1 MLIVSP
7 KFPEGTIAGLYKRAV
22 AENQYQDAVRFGQ
35 QKINWTLKE
44 FDVMNPFIKSYFRD
58 THQLLLS
65 ALLKMVSL
73 KEISSLCG
81 SIRLIQLKFLL
92 LRYSHLIEE
101 NYFYRWEHSRLASK
115 LLHLTKRITLM
126 LWILH
131 WRTQVQEVSS
141 SLRKQTLTRKRGQ
154 DKLICRNWC
163 QSFNHSIL
171 VMSLTSKHTL
181 T

>member
-1 MLIVSP
+1 MKPMLIVSP

-22 AENQYQDAVRFGQ
+22 AENQFQDAVRFGQ

-44 FDVMNPFIKSYFRD
+44 FDVINLIIKSYFRD
-58 THQLLLS
+58 THQLSLS
-65 ALLKMVSL
+65 ALLKMVL
-73 KEISSLCG
+73 EKEISLLCG

-92 LRYSHLIEE
+92 LRYSRLIKL
-101 NYFYRWEHSRLASK
+101 NYFDRWEHSRLVSK
-115 LLHLTKRITLM
+115 LLHSTKRITSM

-141 SLRKQTLTRKRGQ
+141 SLPKHTSTMKRRQ

-163 QSFNHSIL
+163 QSFTHSTL
-171 VMSLTSKHTL
+171 VTSLI
-181 T
+181 